1 MKVYQSHRRYN
12 APMKKDIKSYSFEQL
27 RELCQQLG
35 EPRFRCDQLIQWLYV
50 KFAQSFDE
58 MTNLPLT
65 LRTKLQEECSF
76 QPTTIIDKQISR
88 DGTRKYVI
96 QLADGHY
103 VETVGIP
110 SYDSSNSLKRLTVC
124 FSTQV
129 GCAMQCVFC
138 ATGHEGFIR
147 NLSSGEMIT
156 QILVVQNDF
165 NARVSNLVSMGQ
177 GEPFQ
182 NYDALL
188 EALRFMNNK
197 KGLEIGA
204 RHITLSTCGLIKGIN
219 KLSQEPEQFT
229 LAVSLHAARQE
240 IRDKLMPRCIHNPL
254 TDLKKALLNYITKT
268 GRRVSFE
275 YLLIRGIN
283 DSENDLNALIDFT
296 DSLLCHIN
304 LIPLNDID
312 ESPFKPSS
320 AETQNHWLTTLQHH
334 HRETTI
340 RNSRGSD
347 IDGACGQLK
356 NKLLNS

>member
-1 MKVYQSHRRYN
+1 ME
-12 APMKKDIKSYSFEQL
+12 KDIRSYSLKEI
-27 RELCQQLG
+27 REICQQLG
-35 EPRFRCDQLIQWLYV
+35 EPRFRSDQLIQWLYV
-50 KFAQSFDE
+50 KFAQSYDE
-58 MTNLPLT
+58 MTNLSLSLREQLKEQFPLYP
-65 LRTKLQEECSF
+65 LA
-76 QPTTIIDKQISR
+76 IIDKQVSS

-96 QLADGHY
+96 QLPDNCL

-110 SYDSSNSLKRLTVC
+110 SYEPDGKLKRLTVC

-129 GCAMQCVFC
+129 GCAMECAFC
-138 ATGHEGFIR
+138 ATGHEGFTR
-147 NLSSGEMIT
+147 NLSAGEMIS

-165 NARVSNLVSMGQ
+165 NSRVSNLVSMGQ

-188 EALRFMNNK
+188 EALRFINSK
-197 KGLEIGA
+197 KGLGIGA
-204 RHITLSTCGLIKGIN
+204 RHITLSTCGLIKGIE
-219 KLSQEPEQFT
+219 KLSKEPEQFT
-229 LAVSLHAARQE
+229 LAISLHSARQK
-240 IRDKLMPRCIHNPL
+240 IRDQLMPRCSHNTL
-254 TDLKKALLNYITKT
+254 IDLKDSLHAYVNAT

-275 YLLIRGIN
+275 YLLINGVN
-283 DSENDLNALIDFT
+283 DSKEDLTALLTFT

-312 ESPFKPSS
+312 ESPFKPSPLPV
-320 AETQNHWLTTLQHH
+320 QNYWLETLQQN

-356 NKLLNS
+356 NKQINL